1 MNCKTLRLSSCLLAT
16 IASPTLSD
24 DLKPLQRKLE
34 LQGVTFEVSTP
45 NNGSVNKLTIT
56 AGGLRQIAAPVV
68 KEIEG
73 MATGAEVA
81 DLDHNGSPEL
91 YVYVTSAGSGSYG
104 SLVALAANNKK
115 SLTDIHLPDIT
126 ADKKLSAGYMGH
138 DEFAI
143 VESVLAR
150 RFPVYKP
157 GETSTNPTRAIR
169 QIAYKLVP
177 GEAGWVLRV
186 KRVDNF

>member
-1 MNCKTLRLSSCLLAT
+1 MKSFIAGIIVAAIAT
-16 IASPTLSD
+16 PAFSEEARPYAQ
-24 DLKPLQRKLE
+24 KFKLH
-34 LQGVTFEVSTP
+34 GVTFDVSAT
-45 NNGSVNKLTIT
+45 NSGSINKLTVTVDGMRRKIEPIIK
-56 AGGLRQIAAPVV
+56 G
-68 KEIEG
+68 IEG
-73 MATGAEVA
+73 TVTGAEVA
-81 DLDHNGSPEL
+81 DLDRNRSPEL

-104 SLVALAANNKK
+104 SIVGLAANNRR
-115 SLTDIHLPDIT
+115 SVTDIYLPEIT

-138 DEFAI
+138 DEFAV

-157 GETSTNPTRAIR
+157 GDTNTNPTRVMR
-169 QIAYKLVP
+169 QITYKLVP